1 MNIMHE
7 IDFVSPFQG
16 SNLFLGHETQGVALG
31 YPVMRFQRLTQ
42 PAEDQTNPR
51 PETLVESVFNLFAKK
66 L

>member
-1 MNIMHE
+1 MNVMCG

-31 YPVMRFQRLTQ
+31 YPVMRFQRVIQ

-51 PETLVESVFNLFAKK
+51 LTK

>member
-1 MNIMHE
+1 
-7 IDFVSPFQG
+7 
-16 SNLFLGHETQGVALG
+16 
-31 YPVMRFQRLTQ
+31 VMRFQRLTQ

>member
-1 MNIMHE
+1 MKRRRRLNFPLAL
-7 IDFVSPFQG
+7 DFISAPK
-16 SNLFLGHETQGVALG
+16 TQGVALG
-31 YPVMRFQRLTQ
+31 YPVMRFQRVIQ